1 MTRQDIYDYLGITV
15 GSILISLALVI
26 FLVPNRIAAGG
37 VSGLATVL
45 YHLFNWPV
53 GTVILAL
60 NVPLFILGVKE
71 LGAKFGFKT
80 LYGIIILS
88 VATDLLAPHL
98 SFVTDDLLLVA
109 IYGGGLAGV
118 GLGIVF
124 KSKGTTGGTD
134 LVAQIIS
141 KYTGLSAGKGLLII
155 DFFVISL
162 AGIVFNIELA
172 LYALIS
178 LAITSTAIDLVQEG
192 SNISKGAFIISDFAG
207 EIKKEI
213 IDELDRGVTILN
225 GRGGFTEEDKD
236 ILLCIISRSEVSD
249 LKNVVHTI
257 DKDAFVII
265 TEVREV
271 LGEGFKENIIEEV

>member
-1 MTRQDIYDYLGITV
+1 MTRQDMYDYLGITV

-45 YHLFNWPV
+45 FHLFNWPV

-60 NVPLFILGVKE
+60 NVPLFLLGVKE

-80 LYGIIILS
+80 LYGIIVLS
-88 VATDLLAPHL
+88 VATDLLTPHL
-98 SFVTDDLLLVA
+98 AFITDDLLLVA

-124 KSKGTTGGTD
+124 KSRGTTGGTD
-134 LVAQIIS
+134 LVAQIIN
-141 KYTGLSAGKGLLII
+141 KYTGLSPGKGLLII

-162 AGIVFNIELA
+162 AGIVFNLELA

-178 LAITSTAIDLVQEG
+178 LAITSMTIDLVQEG
-192 SNISKGAFIISDFAG
+192 LTISKGAFIISDAA
-207 EIKKEI
+207 EAIRADI
-213 IDELDRGVTILN
+213 INELDRGVTVLN
-225 GRGGFTEEDKD
+225 GRGGFTEENKD

-257 DKDAFVII
+257 DEDAFVII
-265 TEVREV
+265 TEVHEV

>member
-15 GSILISLALVI
+15 GSILIALALVI

-80 LYGIIILS
+80 LYGIIVLS
-88 VATDLLAPHL
+88 VAADLLAPHL

-124 KSKGTTGGTD
+124 KSKATTGGTD
-134 LVAQIIS
+134 LVAQIIN
-141 KYTGLSAGKGLLII
+141 KYTGLSSGKGLLII

-162 AGIVFNIELA
+162 AGLVFNLELA

-178 LAITSTAIDLVQEG
+178 LAITSMTIDLVQEG
-192 SNISKGAFIISDFAG
+192 LTISKGAFIISDAA
-207 EIKKEI
+207 EVIREDI
-213 IDELDRGVTILN
+213 INQLDRGVTVLN
-225 GRGGFTEEDKD
+225 GRGGFTEENKD

-257 DKDAFVII
+257 DEDAFVII